1 MFYQGLGRHA
11 LTITAITDTQG
22 TCQMFGTVC
31 HSVSPA
37 QGTEVLPQDDIDE
50 IYDISFHLGDT
61 AVSGAMVYHDLEK
74 LKDNLPLDT
83 GIINLI
89 KAIL

>member
-1 MFYQGLGRHA
+1 M
-11 LTITAITDTQG
+11 TDCCTQSVT
-22 TCQMFGTVC
+22 TC
-31 HSVSPA
+31 
-37 QGTEVLPQDDIDE
+37 TEILPQDDIDE